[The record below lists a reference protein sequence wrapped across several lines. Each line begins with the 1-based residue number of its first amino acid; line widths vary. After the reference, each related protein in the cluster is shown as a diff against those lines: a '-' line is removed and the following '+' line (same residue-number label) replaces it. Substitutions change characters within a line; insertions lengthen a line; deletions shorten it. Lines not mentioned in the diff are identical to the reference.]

1 MTQPHDEVGREPLAY
16 EKAVPIAS
24 CGSRWEAD
32 LKWSVL
38 HAEGYRVSV
47 ASDDAGG
54 LHPELAYLACAY
66 RLMVP
71 EAEAASARELLDAI
85 EEAAAAETGETTP
98 TRSSGRWG
106 FAIAVLITAVVVYR
120 VWYLITAG

>member
-1 MTQPHDEVGREPLAY
+1 MTDVPAY
-16 EKAVPIAS
+16 ERVVAIAS

-38 HAEGYRVSV
+38 DASGYRVTV

-71 EAEAASARELLDAI
+71 EAQAESARELLDAI
-85 EEAAAAETGETTP
+85 EENAAGVEGSVEPIRVSRGWWA
-98 TRSSGRWG
+98 
-106 FAIAVLITAVVVYR
+106 AIAVLIVAVLAYR
-120 VWYLITAG
+120 IWYLLSAG

>member
-1 MTQPHDEVGREPLAY
+1 VTDAPAY
-16 EKAVPIAS
+16 ERVVAIAS

-38 HAEGYRVSV
+38 DAEGYRVTV

-54 LHPELAYLACAY
+54 LHPELAFLVCAY

-71 EAEAASARELLDAI
+71 ETEAASARELLDAI
-85 EEAAAAETGETTP
+85 EEHSAQEQGSVAPVRASRG
-98 TRSSGRWG
+98 WWV
-106 FAIAVLITAVVVYR
+106 AIAVLVAAVLAYR
-120 VWYLITAG
+120 IWYLAAAG